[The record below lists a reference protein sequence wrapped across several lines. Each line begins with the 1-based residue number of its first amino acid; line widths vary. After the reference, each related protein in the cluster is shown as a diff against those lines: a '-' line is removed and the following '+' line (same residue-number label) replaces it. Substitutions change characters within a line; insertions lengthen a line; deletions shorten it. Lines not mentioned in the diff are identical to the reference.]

1 MIIGENRN
9 NIVRFYIEKSLQT
22 FEDAELLALNER
34 WNSCVNRLYYS
45 AFYIVYALLISSIDV
60 RSKTHNGIKFLF
72 HENFIHNGKI
82 DKEFS
87 RHYTYLSELR
97 SASDYEDFEI
107 LYKEEVEPLIDK
119 TKDFIDTLRNLIP
132 LN

>member
-60 RSKTHNGIKFLF
+60 R
-72 HENFIHNGKI
+72 
-82 DKEFS
+82 FS

-119 TKDFIDTLRNLIP
+119 TKEFIDALRNLIP

>member
-45 AFYIVYALLISSIDV
+45 AFYIV
-60 RSKTHNGIKFLF
+60 
-72 HENFIHNGKI
+72 
-82 DKEFS
+82 
-87 RHYTYLSELR
+87 
-97 SASDYEDFEI
+97 
-107 LYKEEVEPLIDK
+107 
-119 TKDFIDTLRNLIP
+119 
-132 LN
+132 